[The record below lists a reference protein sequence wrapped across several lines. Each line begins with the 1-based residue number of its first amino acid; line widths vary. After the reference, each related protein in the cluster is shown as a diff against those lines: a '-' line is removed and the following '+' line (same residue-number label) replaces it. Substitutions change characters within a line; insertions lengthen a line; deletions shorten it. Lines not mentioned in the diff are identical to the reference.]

1 MKENTLSLGADTVA
15 GFAIGSVNGWNEIAV
30 TLIIV
35 LGRIAIQW
43 IISKY
48 GNNNKNQDQGSGGSG
63 GALSVSL

>member
-1 MKENTLSLGADTVA
+1 MKNNEALNIGADTLSGV
-15 GFAIGSVNGWNEIAV
+15 AIGQVNGWNEILV

-48 GNNNKNQDQGSGGSG
+48 NNSKGNNEKSGGSG
-63 GALSVSL
+63 GSLSVSL